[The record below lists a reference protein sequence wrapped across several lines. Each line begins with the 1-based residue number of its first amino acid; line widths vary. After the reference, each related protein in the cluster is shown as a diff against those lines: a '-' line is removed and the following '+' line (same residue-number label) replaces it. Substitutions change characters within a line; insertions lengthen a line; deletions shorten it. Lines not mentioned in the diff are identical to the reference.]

1 MILGSGVAALQAPVL
16 DGLSFDHIPLQQ
28 DGLAAPKVDI
38 GGREVAQA
46 LMLAQVIIVFDK
58 STDPGFEVAGQIIV
72 LQQDPVLAS
81 PTLALD
87 LALGLG
93 VVRCATDMFHALII
107 EPFGQTVGDIAG
119 SIVRQQ
125 PRLMDDLRP
134 IAA

>member
-1 MILGSGVAALQAPVL
+1 MILGSGVAVLQAPVL

-58 STDPGFEVAGQIIV
+58 STDPGFEVTGQIIV
-72 LQQDPVLAS
+72 LQQDSVLAS

-93 VVRCATDMFHALII
+93 MVRCATDMLHALII
-107 EPFGQTVGDIAG
+107 EPFGQTAGDIAG
-119 SIVRQQ
+119 SIV
-125 PRLMDDLRP
+125 
-134 IAA
+134 